1 MEGKKREYEW
11 ILRVGCPHRS
21 LLPSDNSSATHLG
34 FPHAFYSCRVHCIV
48 YMSCFTEVGE
58 GGTGTS
64 GIFGSSFAT
73 LGVWR
78 EENSNFGY
86 LCIIKTV
93 THFRHCM
100 DWKDVHVCFFPLLK
114 WKTLI
119 TYIQRENTLSFLGPF
134 LTALPFPFSV
144 QKMYISKLIWLA
156 LLPGKSVSD
165 QFSFILNLDYFFLV

>member
-1 MEGKKREYEW
+1 MHFIPAECTALFTCHVSLRWVREGLEHLEFLAVVLQHLVFEERK
-11 ILRVGCPHRS
+11 ILILV
-21 LLPSDNSSATHLG
+21 T
-34 FPHAFYSCRVHCIV
+34 
-48 YMSCFTEVGE
+48 
-58 GGTGTS
+58 
-64 GIFGSSFAT
+64 FAIS
-73 LGVWR
+73 R
-78 EENSNFGY
+78 
-86 LCIIKTV
+86 KTV

-156 LLPGKSVSD
+156 LLPGKSVSG
-165 QFSFILNLDYFFLV
+165 SVFLHPKPRLFLSCLGICF